1 MPIRGACAA
10 SPPLLAAP
18 HHRRGGPSPP
28 TTRLSSTFPPPLGP
42 FFAGQGRDTEEL
54 CPSLDISR
62 PERVCRPPS
71 PLHPP
76 SQRLH
81 QHHQPA
87 TNKFASRIG
96 RHSVTAVHSQ
106 SSIGITIVPP
116 PWEFTHSSWREEWGR
131 CPWQPGQL
139 FSLPLPLSRSPA
151 MSTFDT
157 RRGLDDHR
165 PLAHEDGF
173 GGSV

>member
-1 MPIRGACAA
+1 MIFDTRDRVSGVAGATLTWHVGRYQVLPRRRVDADPRRMRGLPTTPRR
-10 SPPLLAAP
+10 SPPPARRTFAP
-18 HHRRGGPSPP
+18 HH
-28 TTRLSSTFPPPLGP
+28 SSLLDLPPPLGP

-116 PWEFTHSSWREEWGR
+116 PWEFTHSS
-131 CPWQPGQL
+131 
-139 FSLPLPLSRSPA
+139 
-151 MSTFDT
+151 
-157 RRGLDDHR
+157 
-165 PLAHEDGF
+165 
-173 GGSV
+173 

>member
-1 MPIRGACAA
+1 MIFDTRDRVSGVAGATLTWGTWGATRCCLDVGSMPIRGACAA

-28 TTRLSSTFPPPLGP
+28 TTRLSATCPPPLGP

-116 PWEFTHSSWREEWGR
+116 PWEFTHSS
-131 CPWQPGQL
+131 
-139 FSLPLPLSRSPA
+139 
-151 MSTFDT
+151 
-157 RRGLDDHR
+157 
-165 PLAHEDGF
+165 
-173 GGSV
+173 